1 MAKTKKELADL
12 AVRLF
17 NNIDQADQFD
27 NYGWIEKMFYHVDK
41 AFLLELIEDLRDSVQ
56 CNINLGACRFLFDSE
71 EDVEKMLEEA
81 RKILGETENEE

>member
-27 NYGWIEKMFYHVDK
+27 NCGWIEKMFYHVDK
-41 AFLLELIEDLRDSVQ
+41 ACLIELIEDLRDAVQ
-56 CNINLGACRFLFDSE
+56 NNIHLGAVRFLFDSE
-71 EDVEKMLEEA
+71 EDLEDMLEEA
-81 RKILGETENEE
+81 RKVLGEPNDDE